1 MRAVLVQ
8 RAEVGQCVA
17 WGWFTW
23 LVAAVALHVLEGG
36 LNQLMALLGMNF
48 INADS
53 GYFNTGSAWD
63 TWRSLGLAARA
74 FNLAWLSY
82 FGTNL
87 DTLIMYHI
95 LLQPINFSQFNVL
108 RVRRRQGGGAGRNG
122 TWTTGNKRIQYAPYK
137 CPVIPLGGGQSVCI
151 KGHLRFK
158 AIL

>member
-1 MRAVLVQ
+1 MLVQ

-23 LVAAVALHVLEGG
+23 LVAAVALYVLEGG

-63 TWRSLGLAARA
+63 TWRSVGLAARA

-108 RVRRRQGGGAGRNG
+108 RVRRRQGGGERRGKEGHIDYCSMEMRQRNWLP
-122 TWTTGNKRIQYAPYK
+122 T
-137 CPVIPLGGGQSVCI
+137 SV
-151 KGHLRFK
+151 RRYR
-158 AIL
+158 